1 MLRVKIETGK
11 DTVAILETK
20 VEKAEGEVYDNLESN
35 KISISN
41 KMEETKVL
49 KGALK
54 NKDDEIDRNKTEIS
68 RYFKIVKTQE
78 KEIYRLDKISENQS
92 EGLL

>member
-35 KISISN
+35 KTSISN
-41 KMEETKVL
+41 KMEEIKVL
-49 KGALK
+49 KCALK